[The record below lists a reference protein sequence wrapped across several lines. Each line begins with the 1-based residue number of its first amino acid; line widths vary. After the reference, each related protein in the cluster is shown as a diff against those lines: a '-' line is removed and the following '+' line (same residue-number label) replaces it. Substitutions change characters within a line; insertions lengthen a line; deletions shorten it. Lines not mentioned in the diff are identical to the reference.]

1 MNSFSQNLQTRLFDF
16 SIRIITLKSWLVN
29 NKEFDLASQLFR
41 AGTSVGANY
50 EEACSAISKPEFIAK
65 ISISAKEA
73 SETVYWLQL
82 IQKSELYK
90 IDVESL
96 LAEAIEIKK
105 IFKSMVQTAQRGSK
119 VQTKI

>member
-1 MNSFSQNLQTRLFDF
+1 MNSFSQNLQIRLFDF

-50 EEACSAISKPEFIAK
+50 EVACSAISKPEFIAK

>member
-1 MNSFSQNLQTRLFDF
+1 MNSFSQNLQSRLFDF
-16 SIRIITLKSWLVN
+16 SIRIITVKSWLVN
-29 NKEFDLASQLFR
+29 KKEFDLASQLFR
-41 AGTSVGANY
+41 SGTSVGANY

-82 IQKSELYK
+82 LQKSELYD
-90 IDVESL
+90 INVDNL

-105 IFKSMVQTAQRGSK
+105 IFKSMVQTAQKGPKAPSSL
-119 VQTKI
+119 